1 MIEKFYPLKCLVF
14 MVILATDVYA
24 NSIAH
29 TVFLP
34 SDRSL
39 NPFSDHFIQRV
50 INMDREKL
58 FAIPQMDDA
67 EFLVALSRNDDSLGD
82 DPYEILF
89 DDKLDD
95 QLALQDNIDGEWV
108 HLMTAGPLTVNYIGN
123 LLVLASK
130 RDFPLTRPPQF
141 VFQHIKDPGSF
152 RATISQ
158 VTGSMYS
165 ALLGAHTAMDRIQL
179 NVQEVPNHIKTAL
192 KLVMVGSPML
202 IEMMLPKSL
211 DAVGRIANESAAH
224 ARATFQKFS
233 SLQEL
238 IGEIIAANTYTHS
251 SQSSI
256 VDKIQEQIN
265 AAKQDQIQLNN
276 NMNSIKA
283 QYEDARREMEKAR
296 QEYQVAFNAI
306 PAFRGWFK
314 KIFRKIVNFVVSIVT
329 FPARI
334 LGCILGLCYSNQ
346 AALAAAAAA
355 AETAKQNAIAK
366 ANHLLQVLQEAE
378 KRHAAFAA
386 QQVAEQQKIADMMKK
401 IAALDLDRMSEQEIV
416 DILIESI
423 LQMSQIKEQ
432 WGRLIQFFSKLSIQA
447 DSTQQIIVQDF
458 IGAMK
463 DAQANNL
470 LIDASDREFFVEI
483 LSITCQE
490 IERGAHLL
498 YVMSKTYFDISS
510 EYMINQI
517 ATINT
522 LLLLQTNSERSSL
535 LRSLSSN
542 TTITSTKIIQL
553 AQERQNEYASRN
565 KARRDEYQR
574 FLAKLAEE
582 DLEMVIG

>member
-1 MIEKFYPLKCLVF
+1 
-14 MVILATDVYA
+14 
-24 NSIAH
+24 
-29 TVFLP
+29 
-34 SDRSL
+34 
-39 NPFSDHFIQRV
+39 
-50 INMDREKL
+50 
-58 FAIPQMDDA
+58 
-67 EFLVALSRNDDSLGD
+67 
-82 DPYEILF
+82 
-89 DDKLDD
+89 
-95 QLALQDNIDGEWV
+95 
-108 HLMTAGPLTVNYIGN
+108 
-123 LLVLASK
+123 
-130 RDFPLTRPPQF
+130 
-141 VFQHIKDPGSF
+141 
-152 RATISQ
+152 
-158 VTGSMYS
+158 MYS

-179 NVQEVPNHIKTAL
+179 NVQQVPNHIKTAL
-192 KLVMVGSPML
+192 KLVLVGSPML
-202 IEMMLPKSL
+202 IEIMLPKSL
-211 DAVGRIANESAAH
+211 EAVGRIANESAAH
-224 ARATFQKFS
+224 ARTTFQKFS

-238 IGEIIAANTYTHS
+238 IGEIIEANTYTHS
-251 SQSSI
+251 SQSNI

-265 AAKQDQIQLNN
+265 AAKQDQAQLNS

-306 PAFRGWFK
+306 PTFRGWFK
-314 KIFRKIVNFVVSIVT
+314 KIFRKIVNVVVSIIT
-329 FPARI
+329 YPARI
-334 LGCILGLCYSNQ
+334 LGCILGLCYNNQ

-378 KRHAAFAA
+378 KRHTAFAA
-386 QQVAEQQKIADMMKK
+386 QQAAEQQKIADMMKK

-423 LQMSQIKEQ
+423 LQMNQIKEQ
-432 WGRLIQFFSKLSIQA
+432 WGRLVQFFSKLSIQA

-458 IGAMK
+458 IGAIK
-463 DAQANNL
+463 DAQASNL

>member
-1 MIEKFYPLKCLVF
+1 

-24 NSIAH
+24 TSIAH

-39 NPFSDHFIQRV
+39 NPFSDQFIQRV

-58 FAIPQMDDA
+58 FSIPQMDDA
-67 EFLVALSRNDDSLGD
+67 EFLLKLSRNDDSLGGSFSRAVED
-82 DPYEILF
+82 DPYEIVF

-123 LLVLASK
+123 LLVLA
-130 RDFPLTRPPQF
+130 
-141 VFQHIKDPGSF
+141 I
-152 RATISQ
+152 
-158 VTGSMYS
+158 TGSMYS

-179 NVQEVPNHIKTAL
+179 NVQQVPNHIKTAL
-192 KLVMVGSPML
+192 KLVLVGSPML
-202 IEMMLPKSL
+202 IEIMLPKSL
-211 DAVGRIANESAAH
+211 EAVGRIANESAAH
-224 ARATFQKFS
+224 ARTTFQKFS

-238 IGEIIAANTYTHS
+238 IGEIIEANTYTHS
-251 SQSSI
+251 SQSNI

-265 AAKQDQIQLNN
+265 AAKQDQAQLNS

-306 PAFRGWFK
+306 PTFRGWFK
-314 KIFRKIVNFVVSIVT
+314 KIFRKIVNVVVSIIT
-329 FPARI
+329 YPARI
-334 LGCILGLCYSNQ
+334 LGCILGLCYNNQ

-378 KRHAAFAA
+378 KRHTAFAA
-386 QQVAEQQKIADMMKK
+386 QQAAEQQKIADMMKK

-423 LQMSQIKEQ
+423 LQMNQIKEQ
-432 WGRLIQFFSKLSIQA
+432 WGRLI
-447 DSTQQIIVQDF
+447 IVQDF
-458 IGAMK
+458 IGAIK
-463 DAQANNL
+463 DAQASNL

>member
-1 MIEKFYPLKCLVF
+1 

-67 EFLVALSRNDDSLGD
+67 EFLVALSRNDDSLGGSFSRAVED

-141 VFQHIKDPGSF
+141 VFQHIKDP
-152 RATISQ
+152 

-329 FPARI
+329 FPSRI

-447 DSTQQIIVQDF
+447 DNF

-582 DLEMVIG
+582 DLEIVIG